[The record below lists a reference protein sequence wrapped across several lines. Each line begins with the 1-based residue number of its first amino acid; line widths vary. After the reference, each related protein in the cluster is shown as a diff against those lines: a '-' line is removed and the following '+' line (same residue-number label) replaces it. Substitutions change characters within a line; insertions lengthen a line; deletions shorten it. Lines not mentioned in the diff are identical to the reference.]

1 MSDLIFIPL
10 ERKDI
15 YARGES
21 LEMPSPEIVI
31 SDAERTDA
39 VIRLLEEYTL

>member
-1 MSDLIFIPL
+1 MRELVFIPL

-15 YARGES
+15 FARGEI
-21 LEMPSPEIVI
+21 LEMPSVEIVI
-31 SDAERTDA
+31 SEAERTDA